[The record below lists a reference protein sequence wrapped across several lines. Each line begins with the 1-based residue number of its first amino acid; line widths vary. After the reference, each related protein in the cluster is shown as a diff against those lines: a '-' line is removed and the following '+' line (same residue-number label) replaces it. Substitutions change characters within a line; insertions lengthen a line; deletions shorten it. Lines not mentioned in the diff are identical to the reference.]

1 LRLQFDEFLVDE
13 DTRQV
18 LRDGTAI
25 HVSPKAFD
33 LLATLIRERPRA
45 LPKTDLHARLWPK
58 TYVSDAS
65 LAMLVAELRAALG
78 ESARAPRYLR
88 TVHRHGYAFQG
99 EAHELPARRT
109 EAGTAS
115 PDLGPAIGYWLVTT
129 SGQIPLQPGD
139 NIIGRDPGS
148 RVWLDSSSVSRR
160 HARIRVEC
168 GRAVLEDLDSKNGTR
183 IGDTRVI
190 AATPLTD
197 GDTVKFGSIEVTFRT
212 WAAEATRTEGDA

>member
-1 LRLQFDEFLVDE
+1 VRFQFGEFIVD
-13 DTRQV
+13 DDARQ
-18 LRDGTAI
+18 LARAGTAV
-25 HVSPKAFD
+25 HLSPKAFD
-33 LLATLIRERPRA
+33 LLAALVRERPRV
-45 LPKTDLHARLWPK
+45 LSKEDLHSLLWPDS
-58 TYVSDAS
+58 YVSDAS

-78 ESARAPRYLR
+78 ESAREPRYVR

-99 EAHELPARRT
+99 EARELAGATPPHE
-109 EAGTAS
+109 S
-115 PDLGPAIGYWLVTT
+115 PHGFWLVTS
-129 SGQIPLQPGD
+129 SGQIPLLQGD
-139 NIIGRDPGS
+139 NIVGRDPGS

-160 HARIRVEC
+160 HARIRVEG

-212 WAAEATRTEGDA
+212 WAAEPTRTEGDT